1 MSFTLSTAG
10 CTGNAKNSLYPNKCI
25 VTNADEL
32 KAAVSLDHVCGEF
45 QNNHRSVGEFLSADC
60 LVLDNDNNFSDN
72 PNEQITLQKI
82 GELFPDVS
90 YAIVTS
96 RHHMKTKGRKS
107 ARPRFHVY
115 FPHKPITDAKLYS
128 DLKKRIYEY
137 ADFFDGNALDA
148 ARFIYGNPNAEVEWN
163 EGIFL
168 IDDYLDLQD
177 EDGSR
182 LQDAFAALDDKSQVI
197 SEGSRNSTMSLFA
210 GRVIKRFGVTDKA
223 HELFLE
229 RAGKCDPPLSDDELQ
244 TIWNSA
250 AKFGAKVMASP
261 DYIPPDKFG
270 NSLKPTD
277 YSDIGQA
284 KVLSAEYAN
293 ELVYTDSTDFMRYD
307 GTRWVESRQLAVGAA
322 EEFLDLQLE
331 DAQNAVDRAEKALE
345 QFGISEEVINAGGKP
360 LVKAIDDK
368 SADAYAAFCAAVTY
382 KNFVMKRRDMKY
394 IVSVLQAAKP
404 MLLHDIKDFDTQE
417 FLLNTPI
424 GTFDLR
430 KGSDGLQDQSAED
443 LITKITAVSPSD
455 ENSDLWQSAIEEF
468 FCGDSELIDYV
479 QQIVGL
485 AAIGKVY
492 VEALII
498 SYGQGKNGKSTFWN
512 TISRVMGTYSG
523 HISADALT
531 VGCKRNVK
539 PEMAELKGK
548 RLVIAAELEEG
559 MRLNTSVVKQLCS
572 TDEVG
577 AEKKYKD
584 PFKYTPTHTLV
595 LYTNHLPKVG
605 ATDEGTWRR
614 LIVIPFNAKISG
626 KADIKN
632 YSDYLFN
639 KAGGAVLKWII
650 EGAKKVIEGNFNL
663 TLPLCVENAISAYRS
678 SNDWLAHFLDDCCEI
693 DSSYTQKSGEL
704 YEEYRAFCQRT
715 GEYARSTS
723 DFYSALEL
731 AGFSKRKT
739 MKGIFVYGLKV
750 KSEFDEIM

>member
-1 MSFTLSTAG
+1 MSFTLSTAN
-10 CTGNAKNSLYPNKCI
+10 CTGNAKNSLYPDKRI
-25 VTNADEL
+25 ITNADEL
-32 KAAVSLDHVCGEF
+32 KAAAAFDHVCGEF

-60 LVLDNDNNFSDN
+60 LVMDCDNDHSDN
-72 PNEQITLQKI
+72 PNEQITSQKI
-82 GELFPDVS
+82 GEIFPDVS

-96 RHHMKTKGRKS
+96 RHNNKAKGKKS

-115 FPHKPITDAKLYS
+115 FPHKPITDAKQYA

-148 ARFIYGNPNAEVEWN
+148 ARFIYGNPGAEVEWN

-168 IDDYLDLQD
+168 VDDFLDAQD
-177 EDGSR
+177 EN
-182 LQDAFAALDDKSQVI
+182 AFAALDDKSQVI
-197 SEGSRNSTMSLFA
+197 AEGSRNSTMSLYA

-223 HELFLE
+223 HKLFLE
-229 RAGKCDPPLSDDELQ
+229 RAAKCDPPLSDDELQ

-250 AKFGAKVMASP
+250 SKFGEKVMSSP
-261 DYIPPDKFG
+261 DCIPPDKFG
-270 NSLKPTD
+270 NSLKPAD
-277 YSDIGQA
+277 FSDIGQA
-284 KVLSAEYAN
+284 KVLSGEYAN
-293 ELVYTDSTDFMRYD
+293 ELVYTDSTDYMRYD

-331 DAQNAVDRAEKALE
+331 DAQNAVNRAEKALE
-345 QFGISEEVINAGGKP
+345 NCGIATEIISAGGKS
-360 LVKAIDDK
+360 LSKAIDDK
-368 SADAYAAFCAAVTY
+368 SADAYAAFCAAVAY
-382 KNFVMKRRDMKY
+382 KAFVMKRRDMKY
-394 IVSVLQAAKP
+394 IVSALQAAKP

-430 KGSDGLQDQSAED
+430 KGTDGLQEQSSED

-455 ENSDLWQSAIEEF
+455 GNSQLWQSAVEEF
-468 FCGDSELIDYV
+468 FCGDNELIDYV

-485 AAIGKVY
+485 SAIGKVY

-605 ATDEGTWRR
+605 AMDEGTWRR
-614 LIVIPFNAKISG
+614 LIVIPFNAKING

-632 YSDYLFN
+632 YSDYLFE

-650 EGAKKVIEGNFNL
+650 EGAKKVIESNFNL
-663 TLPLCVENAISAYRS
+663 TLPPCVENAINQYRS

-715 GEYARSTS
+715 GEYTRSTS
-723 DFYSALEL
+723 DFYSALEM

-739 MKGIFVYGLKV
+739 MNGAFVYGLKI
-750 KSEFDEIM
+750 KSEFEEVL

>member
-1 MSFTLSTAG
+1 MSFTLSTAN
-10 CTGNAKNSLYPNKCI
+10 CTGNAKNSLYPNKCVI
-25 VTNADEL
+25 TNADEL
-32 KAAVSLDHVCGEF
+32 KAAVAFDHVCGEF
-45 QNNHRSVGEFLSADC
+45 QNDHRSVGEFLSADC
-60 LVLDNDNNFSDN
+60 LVMDCDNDHSDN
-72 PNEQITLQKI
+72 PNEQITPQKI
-82 GELFPDVS
+82 GEIFPDVS

-96 RHHMKTKGRKS
+96 RHNNKAKGKKS

-115 FPHKPITDAKLYS
+115 FPIKPIADAKQYA
-128 DLKKRIYEY
+128 DLKKCIYEY

-148 ARFIYGNPNAEVEWN
+148 ARFIYGNSNAEVEWN
-163 EGIFL
+163 DGIFL
-168 IDDYLDLQD
+168 VDDFLDVQD
-177 EDGSR
+177 EN
-182 LQDAFAALDDKSQVI
+182 LFAALDDKSQVI
-197 SEGSRNSTMSLFA
+197 AEGSRNSTMSQFA
-210 GRVIKRFGVTDKA
+210 GRVIKRFGLTDKA

-229 RAGKCDPPLSDDELQ
+229 RAAKCDPPLPDDELQ

-250 AKFGAKVMASP
+250 SKFGKKVMSNP

-270 NSLKPTD
+270 NSLKPAD

-284 KVLSAEYAN
+284 KVLSGEYAN
-293 ELVYTDSTDFMRYD
+293 ELVYTDSTDYMRYD

-345 QFGISEEVINAGGKP
+345 NCGIATEIISAGGKS
-360 LVKAIDDK
+360 LAKSIDDK
-368 SADAYAAFCAAVTY
+368 STGAYAAFCAAVAY
-382 KNFVMKRRDMKY
+382 KAFVMKRRDMKY
-394 IVSVLQAAKP
+394 IVSALQAAKP
-404 MLLHDIKDFDTQE
+404 MLLHDVKEFDTQE

-430 KGSDGLQDQSAED
+430 KGTDGLQEQSAED
-443 LITKITAVSPSD
+443 LITKITAVSPND
-455 ENSDLWQSAIEEF
+455 ENSQLWQSAVEEF
-468 FCGDSELIDYV
+468 FCGDRELIDYV

-632 YSDYLFN
+632 YSDYLYRN
-639 KAGGAVLKWII
+639 CGGAVLKWII
-650 EGAKKVIEGNFNL
+650 EGAKKVIESNFNL
-663 TLPLCVENAISAYRS
+663 TLPPCVENAINQYRS

-715 GEYARSTS
+715 GEYTRSTS
-723 DFYSALEL
+723 DFYSALEM

-739 MKGIFVYGLKV
+739 MKGILVYGLKI
-750 KSEFDEIM
+750 KSEFEEVL